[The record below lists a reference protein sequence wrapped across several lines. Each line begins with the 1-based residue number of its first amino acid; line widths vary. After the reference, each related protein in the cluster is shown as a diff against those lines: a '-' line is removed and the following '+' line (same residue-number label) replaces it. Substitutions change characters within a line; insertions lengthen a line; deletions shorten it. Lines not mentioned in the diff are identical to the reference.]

1 MPKARLIT
9 GLDIGT
15 ASVKILVVLKQQ
27 GSPDFEII
35 SQIEEPCSGVRRG
48 VVIDPD
54 EVSQVISSAIAKVQ
68 EKISHPSNGK
78 PGKINSAYVNIGGS
92 HIFITPSHG
101 EVAVSRAD
109 QKVSQEDVERVL
121 QAAQTFPLPANKEI
135 LDVFPKEF
143 IVDGERGL
151 KEVLGMQGVKL
162 EAEIFALCAFSP
174 YYKNLTQALLN
185 AGLQIDDLIASPLAS
200 ASAVLSLRQKE
211 LGVALLDIGAGTSD
225 LAVFEERGL
234 IHTAILPI
242 GSSHITSDIAIG
254 LQTDIDTAERIKK
267 EFGSCILGKTSQIE
281 IPQDD
286 KEEPL
291 VVSQK
296 LLTKIIEARVS
307 DIFEQTEKELKKI
320 SRQALLPAGIVL
332 TGGGSNLPGIVEF
345 AKKQLK
351 LPAQLGKIQER
362 FNGLQQDASWATVC
376 GLILQAADLEE
387 EEPPFVKGMFSNV
400 LSRLKK
406 MFKIFIP

>member
-1 MPKARLIT
+1 MAKARLIT
-9 GLDIGT
+9 GFDIGT
-15 ASVKILVVLKQQ
+15 ASVKALVALKQQ
-27 GSPDFEII
+27 GSSDFQII
-35 SQIEEPCSGVRRG
+35 SQIEEPCLGVRRG

-54 EVSQVISSAIAKVQ
+54 EVSQIVSSVLAKVQ
-68 EKISHPSNGK
+68 EKTSHPSTGK
-78 PGKINSAYVNIGGS
+78 SGKINSAYVNIGGS

-109 QKVSQEDVERVL
+109 QKISQEDVERVL
-121 QAAQTFPLPANKEI
+121 QAAQTFPLPVNKEI

-162 EAEIFALCAFSP
+162 EADIFALCAFSP

-185 AGLQIDDLIASPLAS
+185 AGLHVDDIIASPLAS
-200 ASAVLSLRQKE
+200 ARAVLSLRQKE
-211 LGVALLDIGAGTSD
+211 LGVAVLDIGAGTSD
-225 LAVFEERGL
+225 LAVFEERDL
-234 IHTAILPI
+234 IHTAVLPI
-242 GSSHITSDIAIG
+242 GSAHITSDIAIG

-267 EFGSCILGKTSQIE
+267 EFGSCVLGKTIEIE

-291 VVSQK
+291 VVPQK
-296 LLTKIIEARVS
+296 LLVKIIEARVS

-332 TGGGSNLPGIVEF
+332 TGGGSKLPGIVEF
-345 AKKQLK
+345 AKKKLK
-351 LPAQLGKIQER
+351 LPAQLGQIQDS
-362 FNGLQQDASWATVC
+362 FTGLQLDPSLATVC
-376 GLILQAADLEE
+376 GLILQAADTED
-387 EEPPFVKGMFSNV
+387 EPPFLVKGIFSNIF
-400 LSRLKK
+400 SKLKK
-406 MFKIFIP
+406 TFRIFIP